1 VGPASSGGELEKER
15 LRWCAAAAGVG
26 SVKAVRERSGERS
39 GRGGEREYD
48 EADAGGVEA
57 GRAMGCEA
65 EAAGVGMGCEADMV
79 CPFCRRERELRKER
93 GAVWP

>member
-1 VGPASSGGELEKER
+1 
-15 LRWCAAAAGVG
+15 
-26 SVKAVRERSGERS
+26 
-39 GRGGEREYD
+39 
-48 EADAGGVEA
+48 
-57 GRAMGCEA
+57 MGCEA